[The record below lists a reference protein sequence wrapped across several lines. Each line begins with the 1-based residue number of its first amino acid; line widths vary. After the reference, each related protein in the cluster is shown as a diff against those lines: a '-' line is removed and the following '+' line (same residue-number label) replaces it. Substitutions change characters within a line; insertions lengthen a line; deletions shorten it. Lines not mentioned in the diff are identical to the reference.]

1 MALAWVRRPGAA
13 YGRMLT
19 ERPFVTNT
27 VTAGFLYGASDCAA
41 QNLEAAFGIQSPNK
55 LSYNYGRTLCMAAF
69 GTCFAGPCLSL
80 WYPLLHKMTV
90 SFRVQYTQSVW
101 FSGLGISTF
110 IKKKIIRPTDKAK
123 EVGVKVLLDS
133 LFFQAPF
140 LTCYFVLTGLLEGLP
155 FSAVQ
160 AKTKDNFHEA
170 WFYGFL
176 TWVPVQTANFWLA
189 SVPRQAVVVNV
200 VNAGWKTFLS
210 VLCHS
215 REYGGAGQV
224 AQAGDFACPPGA
236 KEGAEEK
243 SAAVVEALR
252 LEIEEL
258 RRTIDALRRERDE
271 PRATSVVAASVP
283 QAQDV

>member
-1 MALAWVRRPGAA
+1 MPVA
-13 YGRMLT
+13 
-19 ERPFVTNT
+19 TNT

-55 LSYNYGRTLCMAAF
+55 SGYNYERTLRMAAF

-80 WYPLLHKMTV
+80 WYPLLHKMTAA
-90 SFRVQYTQSVW
+90 FRVQYTPSVW

-110 IKKKIIRPTDKAK
+110 IKKRIVCPTEKAK

-140 LTCYFVLTGLLEGLP
+140 LTCYFVLTGVLEGLP

-176 TWVPVQTANFWLA
+176 TWVPVQTANFWLV

-215 REYGGAGQV
+215 RDYGGAGQV
-224 AQAGDFACPPGA
+224 AQAGAFAGPPGA
-236 KEGAEEK
+236 KEGAEES
-243 SAAVVEALR
+243 SAAVVEAQR

-258 RRTIDALRRERDE
+258 RRTIDALRRERQNGATSTKGATAVVAERIDVLAERPRHERSHE
-271 PRATSVVAASVP
+271 PR
-283 QAQDV
+283 Q